1 MIRCAAYFPA
11 LESQPGSLQDLRINP
26 GISPKN
32 VFHNNLKR
40 ASHHEEAA
48 SFLPGWRNWGK
59 IAAIDVEWK
68 WEEFQWFTEHLIC
81 EICEIHWWKEKPID
95 L

>member
-11 LESQPGSLQDLRINP
+11 LESRPGSLQDLRINP

-48 SFLPGWRNWGK
+48 SFLPGWRN
-59 IAAIDVEWK
+59 
-68 WEEFQWFTEHLIC
+68 
-81 EICEIHWWKEKPID
+81 
-95 L
+95 